1 MGPTNDPTDLQR
13 LGDALSASTERDVR
27 RGRGRSVRRAAL
39 ALAVIAVLGTGSVAA
54 ATLLTPKQVATAM
67 PAGAV
72 IFDQTDPTCTAD
84 PGGKVFHC
92 TLGSAPAPDEP
103 DYTGSKQTLAPDGKI
118 GGPAPGKPDYTGSK
132 QTLVADG
139 RIAGGCIGQDVAGM
153 HWDCYVGQ
161 DAVDMEIITQD
172 FLGEPAGP
180 SRG

>member
-1 MGPTNDPTDLQR
+1 MDDRRAIHDRTLNDRSTTMGPTNDSTDLQR

-84 PGGKVFHC
+84 PAGKVFHC
-92 TLGSAPAPDEP
+92 TLGCAPAPDE
-103 DYTGSKQTLAPDGKI
+103 
-118 GGPAPGKPDYTGSK
+118 PDYTGSK

-139 RIAGGCIGQDVAGM
+139 RIAGGCSGQDAAGM